1 MGVAQNDPL
10 FVQIFFLRFYQL
22 FFRNAGLQHKLLV
35 LTESTNILYWK
46 SAKKVKWAWSLG
58 QNLGQIRSNFVKKQ
72 RHWYFNGFFHILH
85 EVYIYKQEVVV
96 IEIPDWKLKTKLNTI
111 FEGN

>member
-1 MGVAQNDPL
+1 MV
-10 FVQIFFLRFYQL
+10 
-22 FFRNAGLQHKLLV
+22 
-35 LTESTNILYWK
+35 
-46 SAKKVKWAWSLG
+46 
-58 QNLGQIRSNFVKKQ
+58 
-72 RHWYFNGFFHILH
+72 FFHILH